1 MDKKYEL
8 TDETIPVNGKTLYRI
23 QALKDFGDVKKGDLG
38 GYVESEKNLSQIED
52 CWIYDDAVVAGKAI
66 VTNNAK
72 VKDNALVFQNAN
84 VGGRAIVSGESI
96 IRGNAGI
103 FGNSFVGGRH
113 TVVSGNAEITGCAH
127 ITSCRDWALVDSFG
141 SRERATT
148 FFRCND
154 GKVRVSCGCF
164 YGTIH
169 QFEKKVR
176 KTHKRNQ
183 FAKEYLLVAKLM
195 KRRFKDVK

>member
-1 MDKKYEL
+1 MEKKYEL
-8 TDETIPVNGKTLYRI
+8 TDETMDFNGKTLYRI
-23 QALKDFGDVKKGDLG
+23 RALKDFGNVKKGNLG
-38 GYVESEKNLSQIED
+38 GYVESEKNLSHD
-52 CWIYDDAVVAGKAI
+52 GNCWIYDK
-66 VTNNAK
+66 AK
-72 VKDNALVFQNAN
+72 VYGNAN
-84 VGGRAIVSGESI
+84 VFNDAKVFDNAQVF
-96 IRGNAGI
+96 GNAKLFYNAKACGDAKVFNYARI
-103 FGNSFVGGRH
+103 GGDALIKSSRDFSL
-113 TVVSGNAEITGCAH
+113 VS
-127 ITSCRDWALVDSFG
+127 SFG
-141 SRERATT
+141 SENRTST
-148 FFRCND
+148 FFRCDD